1 MFKLKGKRGVSEV
14 VGAMLIAVIVL
25 AMSMSWVA
33 LEAGR
38 STEQTTSIV
47 DMIRA
52 AEKSQQQSL
61 SLAYYYKQ
69 GSNLNLFLY
78 NYGTE
83 NSTPQLA
90 LINQNVAFWR
100 TMWEFKWY
108 AVNNANG
115 DFGQQLGD
123 STYAGSSYTFDWGTG
138 PVYGSKNTHIGYQAT
153 ATLYFTAPTTVT
165 IQTDDGME
173 VYIDGQAVFA
183 GNAWHTQS
191 LTTYTSTVS
200 LQSGTHQVTT
210 KWFHWEGGVAYSSF
224 SATNA
229 ALYSSLSMKNMNTQ
243 TTCDTL
249 PPKTLVQL
257 SLPVPASS
265 TIDIMITTS
274 EGGFFTWKLTV

>member
-14 VGAMLIAVIVL
+14 VGAILIAVIVL

-61 SLAYYYKQ
+61 SLAYYYEQ
-69 GSNLNLFLY
+69 GNSLNLFLY
-78 NYGTE
+78 NYGVE

-90 LINQNVAFWR
+90 LINQGVDFWR
-100 TMWEFKWY
+100 TTWDFKWFT
-108 AVNNANG
+108 VTNANG
-115 DFGQQLGD
+115 DFGQQLGET
-123 STYAGSSYTFDWGTG
+123 TYAGTSYTFNWGND
-138 PVYGSKNTHIGYQAT
+138 PVYDGQNTHIGYQAT
-153 ATLYFTAPTTVT
+153 TTMYFTGTTNIA

-191 LTTYTSTVS
+191 PTTYIDTVS
-200 LQSGTHQVTT
+200 VQPGTHQVTA
-210 KWFHWEGGVAYSSF
+210 KWYHWEGEGAYSSF

-229 ALYSSLSMKNMNTQ
+229 APYSSLSMTNMNTQ
-243 TTCDTL
+243 TTCDTI
-249 PPKTLVQL
+249 PPRTLVKL
-257 SLPVPASS
+257 SLPAPEPS
-265 TIDIMITTS
+265 TLDVMITTV
-274 EGGFFTWKLTV
+274 EGGFFTWKLTA

>member
-14 VGAMLIAVIVL
+14 VGAILIAGIVL

-38 STEQTTSIV
+38 STEQTTSVV

-52 AEKSQQQSL
+52 AQKSQQQSL

-90 LINQNVAFWR
+90 LVNQNVAFWR
-100 TMWEFKWY
+100 TVWDFKWY
-108 AVNNANG
+108 TVNNANG
-115 DFGQQLGD
+115 DFGPQLGET
-123 STYAGSSYTFDWGTG
+123 TYAGTSYTFNWGTG
-138 PVYGSKNTHIGYQAT
+138 PVYGGQNSHIGYQAT
-153 ATLYFTAPTTVT
+153 ATLYFTAPTTIT

-173 VYIDGQAVFA
+173 VYLDGQAVFS
-183 GNAWHTQS
+183 GNAWRTQS

-200 LQSGTHQVTT
+200 LQPGTHQITI
-210 KWFHWEGGVAYSSF
+210 KWYHWEGGVAYSSF
-224 SATNA
+224 SVTNA
-229 ALYSSLSMKNMNTQ
+229 ASYSSLSMTNMNTQ
-243 TTCDTL
+243 TTCDTI
-249 PPKTLVQL
+249 PSKALVQL
-257 SLPVPASS
+257 SLPVPVSS
-265 TIDIMITTS
+265 TIDLMITTS
-274 EGGFFTWKLTV
+274 EGGYFTWKLTF